1 MMVLDVFACSGG
13 MAEGLRR
20 AGLPVTV
27 AVDHGADACAS
38 YAANIGHAPIKLD
51 ARELL
56 RLALAGWRP
65 GAAIDLLVA
74 DPPCVPWSRAG
85 KRLGT
90 DDDRDMLEVTV
101 GLIKALRPRA
111 YLIANVPGLDDSAN
125 LGVVQRTIGSLA
137 QAGYCAADFTRLN
150 AADFGVPQ
158 HRTRPFWFGHLG
170 GPCITWP
177 SRTHGSPEECAATTL
192 PGIEQLV
199 PWVTCRQA
207 LEHLPFE
214 ELGKPVR
221 LQWKDGSGHP
231 PNRSD
236 EPAHVIPASMPG
248 NGGRLLVSSSLHPP
262 SKPGKPAGTL
272 TTREGRGSSIL
283 VWPWDRPSTVVCAG
297 ETLAPFGR
305 NGREGE
311 SQRGNEN
318 AVKLSEKAGAILQ
331 GFPENWVFVGKS
343 KASRWSQIGQ
353 AVPPAVGDHVGRAMI
368 EQLTAGI
375 GGGR

>member
-1 MMVLDVFACSGG
+1 MMVLEVFACSGG

-27 AVDHGADACAS
+27 AVDHGVDACAS

-65 GAAIDLLVA
+65 GAPIDLLVA

-85 KRLGT
+85 NRLGT
-90 DDDRDMLEVTV
+90 ADERDMLEVTV
-101 GLIKALRPRA
+101 GLIKVLRPRA

-192 PGIEQLV
+192 PGLEQLV

-221 LQWKDGSGHP
+221 LQWKDGSGH
-231 PNRSD
+231 
-236 EPAHVIPASMPG
+236 
-248 NGGRLLVSSSLHPP
+248 P

-297 ETLAPFGR
+297 ETIAPFGR

-353 AVPPAVGDHVGRAMI
+353 AVPPAVGDHVGRAML